1 MGVAL
6 FVAAGTKPTAVTTR
20 MLLEQSPCAGILA
33 GLDKHGTD
41 GEAEFSPPPPGS
53 YPVWAPSAA
62 PRPFTKFSSIL
73 HAGRIS
79 SKLTR

>member
-1 MGVAL
+1 MGIAL
-6 FVAAGTKPTAVTTR
+6 FVAAGTKPTTVTTR
-20 MLLEQSPCAGILA
+20 MLLEQSPSAGIPA

-41 GEAEFSPPPPGS
+41 GEAEFSPPPGS

-62 PRPFTKFSSIL
+62 RPPFTKFSSIL